1 MRKKSETFEKK
12 LVKTKLVKTKL
23 VKVLGQITQRW
34 TKISEFQFFVRLLL
48 RTQDTQV
55 KPSFSNNEQQS
66 KVVFLFAFFLSS
78 FRRISAMVGLLS
90 LRLMVIQVLYK
101 FSFHPYASPLV
112 VHMLVHFLSILLLA
126 SIR

>member
-48 RTQDTQV
+48 RTQDTQRII
-55 KPSFSNNEQQS
+55 E
-66 KVVFLFAFFLSS
+66 LSH
-78 FRRISAMVGLLS
+78 GTT
-90 LRLMVIQVLYK
+90 
-101 FSFHPYASPLV
+101 LV
-112 VHMLVHFLSILLLA
+112 VTSVRWHKLHAF
-126 SIR
+126 